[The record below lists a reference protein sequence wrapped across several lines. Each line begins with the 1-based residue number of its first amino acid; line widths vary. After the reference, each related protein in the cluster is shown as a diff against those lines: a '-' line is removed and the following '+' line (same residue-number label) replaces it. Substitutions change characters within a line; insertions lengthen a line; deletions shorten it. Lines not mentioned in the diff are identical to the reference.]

1 MSWAVVAR
9 KDFQDAIR
17 SRGLIGMTVLFT
29 LLYAGAA
36 YLYTFIGTSDPQAA
50 SILSLINFLLLPAT
64 ILVPIVGLLAG
75 YRAVAGERET
85 GSIKL
90 LLGLPHTRQD
100 VVVGKVLGRSTVV
113 TVSTLVGFAV
123 AAVVAVVLYGS
134 FSVGDFVFFSLL
146 TVVFAL
152 AFVGIGVGI
161 SAATGST
168 TKAVIGAFG
177 VFGVFQFLWGQIPDL
192 LNYAINGS
200 YGFGGQPPEWS
211 FLFARLNPQNAY
223 RATVNEWVVQSPL
236 QEAFYQQLFGGDV
249 PLFLSPWFALAVLL
263 LWVLVPAG
271 LGYLAFEQADL

>member
-1 MSWAVVAR
+1 MSWTVVAR

-17 SRGLIGMTVLFT
+17 SRGLIVMTALFT

-36 YLYTFIGTSDPQAA
+36 YVYTFIGSSSPQAA
-50 SILSLINFLLLPAT
+50 SVLSLISFLLLPAT
-64 ILVPIVGLLAG
+64 ILVPIVGIFAG
-75 YRAVAGERET
+75 YRAIAGERET

-100 VVVGKVLGRSTVV
+100 VVVGKVIGRSTVV

-123 AAVVAVVLYGS
+123 AAIVAAVLYGS
-134 FSVGDFVFFSLL
+134 FPAADFVAFGAL

-168 TKAVIGAFG
+168 TKAIGGGLG
-177 VFGVFQFLWGQIPDL
+177 VFLLFQFLWGQIPDL

-200 YGFGGQPPEWS
+200 YGFSGRPPNWS
-211 FLFARLNPQNAY
+211 FFFRRLNPQNAY
-223 RATVNEWVVQSPL
+223 RATVNEWVVQSPF
-236 QEAFYQQLFGGDV
+236 QEAFYQQLFGSDV
-249 PLFLSPWFALAVLL
+249 PFFLSPWVALAILFGWILL
-263 LWVLVPAG
+263 PAG
-271 LGYLAFEQADL
+271 LGYLAFERADL